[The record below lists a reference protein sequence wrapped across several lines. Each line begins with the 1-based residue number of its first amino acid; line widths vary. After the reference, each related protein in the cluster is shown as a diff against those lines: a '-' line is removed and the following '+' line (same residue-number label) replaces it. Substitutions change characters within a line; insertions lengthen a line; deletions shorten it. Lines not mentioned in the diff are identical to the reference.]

1 MVSFGGERVGVQ
13 FVDLSHTLHAGMAV
27 YPGDPDVEFSPA
39 LSIAN
44 DGVAVERLGLG
55 SHAGTHLDAPSH
67 VVVGGRTVD
76 EIEPGLLWGDA
87 YVVRIPDAYANA
99 EVEAVDASVLPE
111 VLPRIVCISTGWDTH
126 FGTPTALAH
135 PYLGREFAAQLW
147 ERGARVLCVDTMSP
161 DATDLAGGEPQDAG
175 MPVHDFWL
183 GQDGVIVENL
193 RKLSEIP
200 DRIELSTLPLKL
212 GGVGGSPVRAIARFA
227 EHDGLEMHD
236 GRAATGPPE

>member
-1 MVSFGGERVGVQ
+1 MK

-39 LSIAN
+39 LSIAT

-87 YVVRIPDAYANA
+87 WVVRITDAHAST
-99 EVEAVDASVLPE
+99 EIPAVDASVLPAG
-111 VLPRIVCISTGWDTH
+111 LPSIVCISTGWDAH
-126 FGTPTALAH
+126 FGMPMALAH
-135 PYLGREFAAQLW
+135 PYLSRGFVEQLW

-161 DATDLAGGEPQDAG
+161 DATDPTDGELQDAG

-183 GQDGVIVENL
+183 GRDGVIVENL
-193 RKLSEIP
+193 RGLSEIP
-200 DRIELSTLPLKL
+200 DRIELSILPLKL
-212 GGVGGSPVRAIARFA
+212 DGVDGSPVRAIARFEVHDGHEA
-227 EHDGLEMHD
+227 RGRSESTDGLEL
-236 GRAATGPPE
+236 R